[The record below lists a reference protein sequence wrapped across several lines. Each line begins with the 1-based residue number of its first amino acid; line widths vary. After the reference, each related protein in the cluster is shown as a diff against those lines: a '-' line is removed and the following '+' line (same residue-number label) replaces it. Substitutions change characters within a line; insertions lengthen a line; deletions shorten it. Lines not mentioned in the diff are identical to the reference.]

1 PASSFEEI
9 MSPIALADARTTRRG
24 CCFCLAV
31 TFFLLVS
38 SFSGAQAYFPVREI
52 ADSRLSMR
60 VHPILVF
67 AAFSSAVQ
75 GQPFA
80 SNLQIRGGLAPYRFW
95 IMQGAL
101 PSGLSLNTSTGII
114 SGVPAVSGAFTF
126 TVGATDSQLGYGR
139 QLLQLNVS
147 SGRTQNPIS
156 IALNPGSAQTAPGGK
171 VQFTAIVKN
180 TAQTSVNWSA
190 NAGSI
195 SPSGLF
201 TAPASIG
208 TAVITATSGAN
219 SGVHTSA
226 SISVQSAPLL

>member
-1 PASSFEEI
+1 
-9 MSPIALADARTTRRG
+9 MSPFALADARTTKRG
-24 CCFCLAV
+24 CCFCLAA

-38 SFSGAQAYFPVREI
+38 SFSRAQVYSQVRDLREI

-114 SGVPAVSGAFTF
+114 SGVPAVSGTFIF

-139 QLLQLNVS
+139 QLVQLNVS
-147 SGRTQNPIS
+147 AGSVQKPVS
-156 IALNPGSAQTAPGGK
+156 IAVNPETAQIAPGGK
-171 VQFTAIVKN
+171 VQFTATVKN
-180 TAQTSVNWSA
+180 TAATGVDWSA
-190 NAGSI
+190 SAGSI

-201 TAPASIG
+201 TAPAR
-208 TAVITATSGAN
+208 
-219 SGVHTSA
+219 
-226 SISVQSAPLL
+226 

>member
-1 PASSFEEI
+1 

-114 SGVPAVSGAFTF
+114 SGVPAVSPHRKLLAVADGRRNAVVAAALFAPCLVAVAFVAYTADNERSRRE
-126 TVGATDSQLGYGR
+126 TE
-139 QLLQLNVS
+139 
-147 SGRTQNPIS
+147 SGSRS
-156 IALNPGSAQTAPGGK
+156 
-171 VQFTAIVKN
+171 
-180 TAQTSVNWSA
+180 
-190 NAGSI
+190 
-195 SPSGLF
+195 
-201 TAPASIG
+201 
-208 TAVITATSGAN
+208 
-219 SGVHTSA
+219 
-226 SISVQSAPLL
+226 